1 MSSVQHKL
9 MNYELPPPEGLW
21 QKIANELDDS
31 ASGLQFPVK
40 LIGLA
45 VEPSASVWNKIAE
58 NLDAA
63 SVSDDIPAQLYAAEV
78 IPPVAAWNKIQTSLD
93 AEKSAGSGG
102 EAAVPEHRRLSPM
115 LRYAAAAAV
124 IGLIAFGALQFFQ
137 ADKKNTG
144 IASSGN
150 LPETKTAAPVPV
162 MTGRPDIQHAD
173 IVTNT
178 SDEEARNDAALEA
191 SKKTYAR
198 LDIPVQKRTDM
209 ASAFNFAHLVSTR
222 DIHESGSSGYQE
234 GLGSGD
240 NNANRYIVLMTPD
253 GHFIR
258 MSKKLSSL
266 VCCVSGEEQDAN
278 CKNQVQKWRKQLA
291 CSDAAHP
298 GNFLDILSLVGSLQ
312 DN

>member
-1 MSSVQHKL
+1 MNSVQHKL
-9 MNYELPPPEGLW
+9 INYELAPPEGLW
-21 QKIANELDDS
+21 QKIAGELDDL
-31 ASGLQFPVK
+31 ASGLQYYAK
-40 LIGLA
+40 LSNLEVA
-45 VEPSASVWNKIAE
+45 PPAFVWNKIAQ
-58 NLDAA
+58 NLDAELM
-63 SVSDDIPAQLYAAEV
+63 SDDIPAKLYAAEV
-78 IPPVAAWNKIQTSLD
+78 IPPAAAWNKIQTSLD
-93 AEKSAGSGG
+93 AAK
-102 EAAVPEHRRLSPM
+102 EAAVLEHRRLSPM
-115 LRYAAAAAV
+115 LRYVAAAAV
-124 IGLIAFGALQFFQ
+124 TGLIAFGALQFLQ
-137 ADKKNTG
+137 PGKKNTE
-144 IASSGN
+144 ITSSDKF
-150 LPETKTAAPVPV
+150 PETETVALVPSV
-162 MTGRPDIQHAD
+162 TERPEIQHAD
-173 IVTNT
+173 VVTNT

-191 SKKTYAR
+191 SKTSYAR

-209 ASAFNFAHLVSTR
+209 ASAFNFAHLVSTG

-234 GLGSGD
+234 GLASDD
-240 NNANRYIVLMTPD
+240 NHANRYIVLMTPD